1 MKKFGFTMPELIIT
15 LAIVGVAAAVAA
27 PVIGNLMPDKNKLKA
42 IECYNLVNAA
52 TEEFLSDEGIYYAPD
67 WWTYHNFNNDGSIN
81 YENPLANPVNLSDGY
96 PDCEALMCWNE
107 PPKRVPYV
115 KPDLKEEKKYPGLLF
130 TKYGLENLTSDSYTQ
145 GRSSDGTIWEISAVD
160 ILNSAGT
167 VVQDYNGAGEK
178 VDLKGYKIEFDVNPS
193 NNNSDT
199 SCFYSENC
207 KSPDKFRIYV
217 NHEGNIF
224 AGDPMMEAYLL
235 NPLNM
240 HTKKEDKRDAEEYA
254 TSSEKNYE
262 NPRFLYTSGGI

>member
-67 WWTYHNFNNDGSIN
+67 WWTYHNFDDYGAID
-81 YENPLANPVNLSDGY
+81 YDNPLAVPVNLPDGY
-96 PDCEALMCWNE
+96 PDCEALMCWND

-115 KPDLKEEKKYPGLLF
+115 DEALTGIDKYRGLLF
-130 TKYGLENLTSDSYTQ
+130 KKYGIQPDGS
-145 GRSSDGTIWEISAVD
+145 GRYRLGTTTDGTRWTMDTQPIVD
-160 ILNSAGT
+160 VSGNNVLG
-167 VVQDYNGAGEK
+167 YNGDE
-178 VDLKGYKIEFDVNPS
+178 LMGYKIEFDVNPS

-240 HTKKEDKRDAEEYA
+240 HTKKEDKLAAESNA
-254 TSSEKNYE
+254 TSGKNYE
-262 NPRFLYTSGGI
+262 NPRFLYTSGGN